1 MRKLIRI
8 AVAGLWLAAAHS
20 AAADQGGFQPFSQPG
35 GADVPGQVLLC
46 ADPETRVATPCG
58 VAASPLNALT
68 APFQRNGK
76 AFALPV
82 STTPQTY
89 AIQQPAGALVYRGIN
104 PCNVD
109 IVIATVSATAPVTTQ
124 PATLGGETIG
134 NVQLVTSATG
144 TANKFQDTLF
154 MARSGRVLGSSVN
167 PMGGQT
173 RYVSIMAL
181 TDPGTTPCA
190 FRMHYGSGN

>member
-1 MRKLIRI
+1 MRWRSLGLCLL
-8 AVAGLWLAAAHS
+8 ALVATASALAQSQGVRQITPSGSLSQVPPVALYCATGNGRDAAAC
-20 AAADQGGFQPFSQPG
+20 GGPG
-35 GADVPGQVLLC
+35 V
-46 ADPETRVATPCG
+46 
-58 VAASPLNALT
+58 PLNAVT

-144 TANKFQDTLF
+144 TVNKFQDTLF